1 MQCQFSNVTMKYL
14 EEFNR
19 ILEKMICNMKNAKL
33 TNSISNNFIVQ
44 MIPHHR
50 AAIEMSCN
58 ILQYTTDLT
67 LQEIASNI
75 VAEQTKSIENMLAIQ
90 HKCCTAVNSRQ
101 QLCWYQNQIDR
112 IMQTM
117 FSNMKNASATN
128 CINCNFLWEMI
139 PHHMGAVEM
148 AQTTLRCGICPEL
161 RPILQAIKQSQ
172 KSGIEQMEK
181 LLSCLN
187 C

>member
-75 VAEQTKSIENMLAIQ
+75 VAEQTK
-90 HKCCTAVNSRQ
+90 
-101 QLCWYQNQIDR
+101 
-112 IMQTM
+112 
-117 FSNMKNASATN
+117 
-128 CINCNFLWEMI
+128 
-139 PHHMGAVEM
+139 
-148 AQTTLRCGICPEL
+148 
-161 RPILQAIKQSQ
+161 
-172 KSGIEQMEK
+172 
-181 LLSCLN
+181 LSLIHI
-187 C
+187 